1 MKLHTSAKINLNLK
15 IFPEKEDNFHKL
27 STIMIPI
34 DIFDE
39 LEIVESSE
47 DLITF
52 SDKNLNK
59 IESTIHKA
67 LKLLRKTIQNLI
79 SIFVLMLIKKFHT
92 IVDLVEAVPML
103 EQ

>member
-15 IFPEKEDNFHKL
+15 IFPEKKDNFHKL
-27 STIMIPI
+27 STTMIPI

-52 SDKNLNK
+52 SDKN
-59 IESTIHKA
+59 
-67 LKLLRKTIQNLI
+67 
-79 SIFVLMLIKKFHT
+79 
-92 IVDLVEAVPML
+92 
-103 EQ
+103 